1 MNGMTE
7 QSPGRRIYLDSNAFI
22 YAIEGAGESSSQL
35 HSLFETLRH
44 RAEPAYTSE
53 FTLAEVLPK
62 ANVIQRRSYLT
73 LILHSGLFNLLP
85 VTRDILIETADYRR
99 NLVRSSFEV
108 RGSMPKL
115 PDAIHI
121 VTAIQA
127 GCNTFV
133 SSDRDLKL
141 PFGMVRVGHEDGTL
155 LKLVQDLS

>member
-1 MNGMTE
+1 MTD
-7 QSPGRRIYLDSNAFI
+7 QRPGRKIYLDSNAFI

-35 HSLFETLRH
+35 HSLFAVLRH

-62 ANVIQRRSYLT
+62 ANVVQRRNYLT
-73 LILHSGLFNLLP
+73 LILHSGLFSLLP
-85 VTRDILIETADYRR
+85 VTRDLLIETADYRR
-99 NLVRSSFEV
+99 NLVRPSREA

-121 VTAIQA
+121 VTAVQA
-127 GCNTFV
+127 GCDTFV

-141 PFGMVRVGHEDGTL
+141 PLGIVRIGHEDGTL

>member
-1 MNGMTE
+1 MTD
-7 QSPGRRIYLDSNAFI
+7 QLPGRRIYLDSNAFI
-22 YAIEGAGESSSQL
+22 YAIEGASESSSQL
-35 HSLFETLRH
+35 HSLFEALR
-44 RAEPAYTSE
+44 RQAEPAYTSE

-73 LILHSGLFNLLP
+73 LILHSGLFDLLP
-85 VTRDILIETADYRR
+85 VTRGILIETADYRR
-99 NLVRSSFEV
+99 NLVRPSFEA

-115 PDAIHI
+115 PDAIHV

-141 PFGMVRVGHEDGTL
+141 PVGMVRVGHEDGTL